1 MRETIGLHHP
11 ALDFILEQGA
21 ATIAEGGAVML
32 YDNLYALAH
41 IFQMFLQDTAE
52 RLDHGEDVL
61 SRGDASY
68 ASADAT
74 LGSHL
79 LEWLDKRNIVMD
91 AAHKVT
97 LSQIANSCDA
107 LASTCADL
115 QPLTA
120 S

>member
-1 MRETIGLHHP
+1 M
-11 ALDFILEQGA
+11 
-21 ATIAEGGAVML
+21 IAEGEAVML
-32 YDNLYALAH
+32 YDNLYALGH
-41 IFQMFLQDTAE
+41 LFQMFLQDIAA

-79 LEWLDKRNIVMD
+79 LDWLDKKDIVMD

-97 LSQIANSCDA
+97 LLQIANAYEA
-107 LASTCADL
+107 LASTCDDF
-115 QPLTA
+115 QPLTV

>member
-1 MRETIGLHHP
+1 
-11 ALDFILEQGA
+11 
-21 ATIAEGGAVML
+21 ML

-52 RLDHGEDVL
+52 RLDHGADVL

-97 LSQIANSCDA
+97 LSQIANSYEA
-107 LASTCADL
+107 LASTCADF
-115 QPLTA
+115 QPLTV

>member
-1 MRETIGLHHP
+1 M
-11 ALDFILEQGA
+11 
-21 ATIAEGGAVML
+21 IAEGEAVML
-32 YDNLYALAH
+32 YDNLYALGH
-41 IFQMFLQDTAE
+41 LFQMFLQDIAA

-79 LEWLDKRNIVMD
+79 LAWLDKKAIVMD
-91 AAHKVT
+91 AAHIGT
-97 LSQIANSCDA
+97 LLHIAHSYEV
-107 LASTCADL
+107 LASTCDDF
-115 QPLTA
+115 QPLTV

>member
-1 MRETIGLHHP
+1 MITKGE
-11 ALDFILEQGA
+11 
-21 ATIAEGGAVML
+21 AVML
-32 YDNLYALAH
+32 YDNLYALGH
-41 IFQMFLQDTAE
+41 LFQMFLQDTAE

-79 LEWLDKRNIVMD
+79 LEWLDTKDIVMD

-97 LSQIANSCDA
+97 LLQIANAYEA
-107 LASTCADL
+107 LASTCTDF
-115 QPLTA
+115 QPLTV